1 VKVNLPLFIA
11 RKYFLS
17 KKKQNFINI
26 ISMLSMLG
34 VAVGTMAL
42 VIVLSV
48 FNGLEELIRGLN
60 QNFDPELKIEATKGK
75 SFQLSSEMLESIKAT
90 PGVEI
95 VTQVVEDNAYVKYKN
110 DEMVVKLKGV
120 EGNFIDHHRMDRNI
134 TQGRLV
140 LEEDGVYYAI
150 LARGVQN
157 ALSINRLNNMYA
169 LTFYYP
175 KRQRTS
181 GLNAANLT
189 NQKVILP
196 GGVYAI
202 EKQYDMNYVIVPLDF
217 AVSLFDYGDRRTSLE
232 IKVGENH
239 TITNVKKR
247 LSSLMGNDFK
257 VRTSE
262 DIHAEFFN
270 ILKIEKFFVFIILS
284 FILAIASFN
293 IFFSLT
299 MLAIDKQK
307 DIAILSAMGAGKK
320 LIKSIFLTEGAI
332 ISLIGAISGLFL
344 GMVICMIQQQ
354 SGIISMGMESAVV
367 DAYPVKMQ
375 FPDFIY
381 TGLSIIIIT
390 MLSSYRPAVIAS
402 RVKTQRN
409 L

>member
-1 VKVNLPLFIA
+1 VKVNLPLLS
-11 RKYFLS
+11 REKYFLS

-95 VTQVVEDNAYVKYKN
+95 LTQVVEDNAYVKYKN

-284 FILAIASFN
+284 FILAIASFKYLL
-293 IFFSLT
+293 SLT

-332 ISLIGAISGLFL
+332 ISLTGAISGLFL

>member
-95 VTQVVEDNAYVKYKN
+95 LTQVVEDNAYVKYKN

-332 ISLIGAISGLFL
+332 ISLTGAISGLFL

>member
-1 VKVNLPLFIA
+1 MKVNLPLFIA

-95 VTQVVEDNAYVKYKN
+95 LTQVVEDNAYVKYKN

>member
-332 ISLIGAISGLFL
+332 ISLTGAISGLFL

>member
-95 VTQVVEDNAYVKYKN
+95 LTQVVEDNAYVKYKN

-181 GLNAANLT
+181 GTNAANLT

-332 ISLIGAISGLFL
+332 ISLTGAISGLFL